1 MRRLLALT
9 ACSLVAV
16 AGHSTAAPTT
26 LCSLQDDRLT
36 ESSGLAVLS
45 DGSLV
50 THNDSGDAARFFVL
64 DRRCRTTAVH
74 TLSADASDWEDMAR
88 GGGALWFG
96 DIGDNAM
103 TRADVVVQRVAERS
117 LRRKGGAVPATAYRL
132 VYPDGAHDA
141 ETLLAHPRTGRL
153 FVVTKA
159 YTGTSLVYA
168 APEVLSATAP
178 NALVRVGQFQVLPSG
193 TTGGPIGP
201 VGQLSTTG
209 GDISPRLDRVVVRTY
224 TDAYEWTVSGGDV
237 AGAFAASPRRTPLPE
252 TTQGEAIAY
261 DRDGTTLL
269 TTSEGAGAPV
279 HRLTR

>member
-1 MRRLLALT
+1 MRPLLVLVSAAVLAIGGT
-9 ACSLVAV
+9 ASGAT
-16 AGHSTAAPTT
+16 ST
-26 LCSLQDDRLT
+26 LCSLQDERLT
-36 ESSGLAVLS
+36 ESSGLAVLG

-50 THNDSGDAARFFVL
+50 THNDSGDTARFFVL
-64 DRRCRTTAVH
+64 DRGCRTTAVH
-74 TLSADASDWEDMAR
+74 TLAADASDWEDMAR

-103 TRADVVVQRVAERS
+103 TRAEVVVQRVAQRS
-117 LRRKGGAVPATAYRL
+117 LRKKGGQVASTAYRL

-153 FVVTKA
+153 FIVTKA

-168 APEVLSATAP
+168 APEVLSPTAA

-193 TTGGPIGP
+193 TPGGPLGP

-224 TDAYEWTVSGGDV
+224 TDAYEWTVTGGDV
-237 AGAFAASPRRTPLPE
+237 AAAFAGSPRRTALPE
-252 TTQGEAIAY
+252 TTQGEAVAY
-261 DRDGTTLL
+261 DLDGTTLL
-269 TTSEGAGAPV
+269 TTTEGARSAV

>member
-1 MRRLLALT
+1 MRPLLV
-9 ACSLVAV
+9 LVSAAV
-16 AGHSTAAPTT
+16 LAIGGSASGATST
-26 LCSLQDDRLT
+26 LCSLQDERLT
-36 ESSGLAVLS
+36 ESSGLAVLG

-74 TLSADASDWEDMAR
+74 TLRAEASDWEDMAR

-103 TRADVVVQRVAERS
+103 TRASIGVQRVAERS
-117 LRRKGGAVPATAYRL
+117 LRTRGGAVPSTAYSL

-141 ETLLAHPRTGRL
+141 ETLLAQPRTGRL

-159 YTGTSLVYA
+159 YSGTSLVYA
-168 APEVLSATAP
+168 APEVLGATGP
-178 NALVRVGQFQVLPSG
+178 NALVRVGQFQLLPSG
-193 TTGGPIGP
+193 TTGGPVGP

-224 TDAYEWTVSGGDV
+224 SD
-237 AGAFAASPRRTPLPE
+237 
-252 TTQGEAIAY
+252 AY